1 MDRNRSDSNKNR
13 GFYIAVCCCVLVV
26 AIVGY
31 VSWFAGN
38 SKPNEKNSPENNI
51 SETQNIPEIAKVAV
65 KEEVKV
71 PERKSVPAEEKTSPA
86 SKSVIADDNTPDFKK
101 PVNGKV
107 IGEYSGDK
115 LVYHKELS
123 DWRSHSGVDFKTKE
137 GEKVTASADGV
148 VEKVYSSGMGNCI
161 LIDHENGIKSLYAN
175 LADSDNDLTGQNIK
189 QGDEIGTVG
198 NTALS
203 DFTKEAHLHFEILK
217 DDKPVNPMDYVK

>member
-86 SKSVIADDNTPDFKK
+86 SKNVIADDNTPDFKK

-123 DWRSHSGVDFKTKE
+123 DWRSHSGVDFKAKRRGE
-137 GEKVTASADGV
+137 GYRECGRSCRKGLFVRYG
-148 VEKVYSSGMGNCI
+148 KLY
-161 LIDHENGIKSLYAN
+161 IDRPRKWDKISLCKSC
-175 LADSDNDLTGQNIK
+175 
-189 QGDEIGTVG
+189 
-198 NTALS
+198 
-203 DFTKEAHLHFEILK
+203 
-217 DDKPVNPMDYVK
+217 